1 MGLQDAVD
9 QLHNG
14 QADQVQD
21 ADVVEDGPEVDGPEP
36 FAQDDD
42 RIAPGSVLAQLRARA
57 RQLAQ
62 RQTVDL
68 PIPGYDDVGLVGR
81 YGAISLARTL
91 ERSNTFN
98 PVMPEWQVAADSL
111 SRALVQL
118 LVRDPESGE
127 LEPFAPGVALR
138 FDDDLVAALGLEPAA
153 HSAREVLKALCGG
166 GELGE
171 SRISAH
177 FMAYQGWLMGGAEL
191 GETPMQEVID
201 QTLGEYPAR

>member
-14 QADQVQD
+14 QAEPVQE
-21 ADVVEDGPEVDGPEP
+21 ADVVEEPEVDGPEP
-36 FAQDDD
+36 FAESDDD

-57 RQLAQ
+57 RQLAE

-68 PIPGYDDVGLVGR
+68 PIPGYDDIGLVGR
-81 YGAISLARTL
+81 YTAISLARTL

-118 LVRDPESGE
+118 VIRDPETGE

-138 FDDDLVAALGLEPAA
+138 FDDDLVDALGLQPAA
-153 HSAREVLKALCGG
+153 RTAREVLKALCGG

-177 FMAYQGWLMGGAEL
+177 FMAYQGWLMGGADT
-191 GETPMQEVID
+191 GETPVQEVID
-201 QTLGEYPAR
+201 QTLGESRGT